1 MTQPE
6 VAIKVLLGVD
16 INHIIAIILH
26 SIGIGKKYPTYWV
39 YIHLCW
45 RQRLS
50 HLKDQ
55 VKIDKNRVRINEYGD
70 YGCLLNSGEESSKLS
85 LIVMVGL
92 TYTS

>member
-26 SIGIGKKYPTYWV
+26 SIGIRNPTYWV
-39 YIHLCW
+39 YIHLCC
-45 RQRLS
+45 RQGLS

-55 VKIDKNRVRINEYGD
+55 VKIDKNSVRINEYGD